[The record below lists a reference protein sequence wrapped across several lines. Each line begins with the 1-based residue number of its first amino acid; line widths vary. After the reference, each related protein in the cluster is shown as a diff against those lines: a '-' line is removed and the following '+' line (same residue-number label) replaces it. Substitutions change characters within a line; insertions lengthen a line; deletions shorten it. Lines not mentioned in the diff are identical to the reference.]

1 MTLYNIKVQP
11 FVKRAKGDW
20 GEGNNFSIK
29 NFFCSKTG
37 LRIFLNMYLKITELH
52 CLNRD
57 TQLLRENV
65 VPYMTSLIF
74 IFGVALVIAAYG
86 IFRQFFSKP
95 KTA

>member
-20 GEGNNFSIK
+20 GEGSNNFKIIFFAL
-29 NFFCSKTG
+29 NFDH
-37 LRIFLNMYLKITELH
+37 FLTKYITELH
-52 CLNRD
+52 CLNRE

-74 IFGVALVIAAYG
+74 IFGVVIVIAAYG